1 MKHTTDTVFTTD
13 PPLFMLKNLTVRA
26 LAEDELPRAGE
37 LLRQQHYLGDC
48 PQGRQ
53 LLQVVE
59 HEGHWVALLDWGP
72 ACWKLADREA
82 HIGWT
87 HQQRAE
93 RLGLIVQNRRF
104 LILGQQRMPNLASR
118 ALGLAL
124 KALPVLWEAGHGYRP
139 LMAETFT
146 DIEQFEGTC
155 YKASNWEPLGLTK
168 GFQRHRIDYYKKHG
182 RPKKL
187 WIKTLNRNALRILT
201 AMDVP
206 ASYKPA
212 LNLNTPERDL
222 ALNKIQMLDLRT
234 HFQEHFKDPRRNNR
248 TYPASSL
255 LVFIT
260 MALFAGRDKL
270 TSIQR
275 YANLLTGQQRAWLNF
290 PLKKGTNLRKVPSW
304 RALHNFLTQ
313 IEPKEFSECLNTW
326 LGTNLGTLPR
336 ALAVDG
342 KWIRDR
348 ALSLCLSDH
357 ETGAPQA
364 IGFAAEVSKTDEN
377 KREGE
382 QTVALELYEKANIEE
397 ATITGDALNCNK
409 AQAHAILEAG
419 GDYFLQIKNE
429 NRHAYQAAE
438 RIATERTPFLPTSK
452 NPIPRMDASTSARSV
467 FTPSIL

>member
-1 MKHTTDTVFTTD
+1 MKHTNMNAYRTD
-13 PPLFMLKNLTVRA
+13 PPMFVLKNLTVRA
-26 LAEDELPRAGE
+26 LEEDEHARAGE
-37 LLRQQHYLGDC
+37 LLREQHYLGDC
-48 PQGRQ
+48 PQGRR

-59 HEGHWVALLDWGP
+59 QGDRWVALLDWGP
-72 ACWKLADREA
+72 ACWKLADRES

-87 HQQRAE
+87 HQQRAQ

-104 LILGQQRMPNLASR
+104 LVLGEERMPNLASR

-124 KALPVLWEAGHGYRP
+124 KALPKHWEQRHGYRP

-155 YKASNWEPLGLTK
+155 YKANNWTQLGLSK
-168 GFQRHRIDYYKKHG
+168 GYERHRADYFKKHG

-187 WIKTLNRNALRILT
+187 WIKSLNRNSRRILT
-201 AMDVP
+201 AIDVP
-206 ASYKPA
+206 SSYEPG
-212 LNLNTPERDL
+212 LNHNTPERDL
-222 ALNKIQMLDLRT
+222 ALTKTQMQNLRA

-255 LVFIT
+255 LVFIA
-260 MALFAGRDKL
+260 MALFAGRDNL

-275 YANLLTGQQRAWLNF
+275 YGNLLTGQQRAWLDF
-290 PLKKGTNLRKVPSW
+290 PLRKGTSTRRVPSF

-313 IEPKEFSECLNTW
+313 IDPQTFSECLNAW
-326 LGTNLGTLPR
+326 LGTHLGTLPR

-342 KWIRDR
+342 KWVRDR
-348 ALSLCLSDH
+348 ALSLCLSEH
-357 ETGAPQA
+357 ETGAPVA
-364 IGFAAEVSKTDEN
+364 VDFAAEVSKTDEN

-382 QTVALELYEKANIEE
+382 QTVAMELYAKTNLEG

-409 AQAHAILEAG
+409 PQAHAILDAG
-419 GDYFLQIKNE
+419 GDYFLQLKNE

-438 RIATERTPFLPTSK
+438 RAAKEGTPFLPTPKS
-452 NPIPRMDASTSARSV
+452 PTSRTGASTSAR
-467 FTPSIL
+467 

>member
-1 MKHTTDTVFTTD
+1 MTAKTHSVFTTD
-13 PPLFMLKNLTVRA
+13 PPVFLLKDLTVR
-26 LAEDELPRAGE
+26 
-37 LLRQQHYLGDC
+37 LLKEEEHCQAAQLLEQQHYLGDHR
-48 PQGRQ
+48 QGRQ

-59 HEGHWVALLDWGP
+59 YQGNWVALLDWGP

-93 RLGLIVQNRRF
+93 RLALIVQNRRF
-104 LILGQQRMPNLASR
+104 LVLGKERMANLASR
-118 ALGLAL
+118 SLGLAL
-124 KALPVLWEAGHGYRP
+124 KALPEHWQERHGYRP

-168 GFQRHRIDYYKKHG
+168 GFQRHRADYFQEHG

-187 WIKTLNRNALRILT
+187 WIKSLNRNSLRILT

-206 ASYKPA
+206 EAYRHA
-212 LNLNTPERDL
+212 LNDDTPERDL
-222 ALNKIQMLDLRT
+222 ALKKTQMESLL
-234 HFQEHFKDPRRNNR
+234 EHFREHFEDPRGNNR
-248 TYPASSL
+248 SYRACSL

-260 MALFAGRDKL
+260 MALFAGRDTL

-275 YANLLTGQQRAWLNF
+275 YGNLLTGRQRLWLGF
-290 PLKKGTNLRKVPSW
+290 PLRKGTKTRKVPSW

-313 IEPKEFSECLNTW
+313 IDPKAFAQCLNLW
-326 LGTNLGTLPR
+326 LESHLGTLPR
-336 ALAVDG
+336 ALAIDG

-357 ETGAPQA
+357 ETGAPVA

-382 QTVALELYEKANIEE
+382 QTVALELYGKTNLEGAVV
-397 ATITGDALNCNK
+397 TGDALNNNK
-409 AQAHAILEAG
+409 AQAQAILNAG
-419 GDYFLQIKNE
+419 GDYFLQLKNE
-429 NRHAYQAAE
+429 NRHAFQAAQ
-438 RIATERTPFLPTSK
+438 RTAEKGAPFLATPKSPT
-452 NPIPRMDASTSARSV
+452 PTMDASTSAR
-467 FTPSIL
+467 

>member
-1 MKHTTDTVFTTD
+1 MKAKTDTVFTTD
-13 PPLFMLKNLTVRA
+13 PPVFVLKNLTVRA
-26 LAEDELPRAGE
+26 LDEDEHARAGE
-37 LLRQQHYLGDC
+37 LLRQEHYLGDC

-59 HEGHWVALLDWGP
+59 YDGHWVAILDWGP
-72 ACWKLADREA
+72 ACWKLADREL

-87 HQQRAE
+87 PQQRAE

-104 LILGQQRMPNLASR
+104 LVLGKERMPNLASR

-124 KALPVLWEAGHGYRP
+124 KALPVHWQARHGYRP

-155 YKASNWEPLGLTK
+155 YKASNWEPLGLSK
-168 GFQRHRIDYYKKHG
+168 GFERHRADYFRKHG

-187 WIKTLNRNALRILT
+187 WVKSLNRNARRILT

-206 ASYKPA
+206 AAYRPG
-212 LNLNTPERDL
+212 LNDDTPERDL
-222 ALNKIQMLDLRT
+222 ALNKTQMQNLRT
-234 HFQEHFKDPRRNNR
+234 HFQEHFNDPRRNNR

-255 LVFIT
+255 LVFIA
-260 MALFAGRDKL
+260 MALFAGRTTL

-275 YANLLTGQQRAWLNF
+275 YGNLLTGQQRAWLDF
-290 PLKKGTNLRKVPSW
+290 PLKKGTNTRRVPSF

-313 IEPKEFSECLNTW
+313 IEPKAFSDCLNLW

-357 ETGAPQA
+357 ETGAPVA
-364 IGFAAEVSKTDEN
+364 VGFAAEVSKTDQN

-382 QTVALELYEKANIEE
+382 QTVALELYGKTNLEG
-397 ATITGDALNCNK
+397 ATVTGDALNCNK
-409 AQAHAILEAG
+409 PQAHAILDAG
-419 GDYFLQIKNE
+419 GAYFLQIKDE

-438 RIATERTPFLPTSK
+438 RTAKEGTPFLPTQKS
-452 NPIPRMDASTSARSV
+452 PTSPTDASTSAR
-467 FTPSIL
+467 

>member
-1 MKHTTDTVFTTD
+1 MKHTNDTVFTED
-13 PPLFMLKNLTVRA
+13 PPLFVLKDLTVRA
-26 LAEDELPRAGE
+26 IEGQELARAGE
-37 LLRQQHYLGDC
+37 LLGREHYLGDC
-48 PQGRQ
+48 PDGRQ
-53 LLQVVE
+53 LLQLIE
-59 HEGHWVALLDWGP
+59 HDGRWVALLDWGP

-87 HQQRAE
+87 HQQRAQ

-104 LILGQQRMPNLASR
+104 LVLGKTRMPNLASR

-124 KALPVLWEAGHGYRP
+124 KALPAHWKSRHGYCP

-155 YKASNWEPLGLTK
+155 YKASNWTALGLTK
-168 GFQRHRIDYYKKHG
+168 GFQRHRADYFQKHG

-187 WIKTLNRNALRILT
+187 WIKSLNRNALRILS
-201 AMDVP
+201 AVDVP
-206 ASYKPA
+206 AAYQCA
-212 LNLNTPERDL
+212 LNKDTPERDL
-222 ALNKIQMLDLRT
+222 ALKKGQMQNLRT
-234 HFQEHFKDPRRNNR
+234 HFQQHFKDPRRNNR

-260 MALFAGRDKL
+260 MALFAGRDSL

-275 YANLLTGQQRAWLNF
+275 YGNLLTQQQRAWLDF
-290 PLKKGTNLRKVPSW
+290 PLRKGTAIRKVPSW
-304 RALHNFLTQ
+304 RALYNFLTQ
-313 IEPKEFSECLNTW
+313 IDPEQFAHCLHTW

-357 ETGAPQA
+357 ETGAPVA
-364 IGFAAEVSKTDEN
+364 MGFAAEVSKTDEN

-382 QTVALELYEKANIEE
+382 QTLALNLYGKTNLEG
-397 ATITGDALNCNK
+397 ATVTGDALNGNRP
-409 AQAHAILEAG
+409 QAHAVNEAG
-419 GDYFLQIKNE
+419 GDFFFQLKDE
-429 NRHAYQAAE
+429 NRHAYQAALLK
-438 RIATERTPFLPTSK
+438 AQTTPFLPTPK
-452 NPIPRMDASTSARSV
+452 NPTPPTGASTNEA
-467 FTPSIL
+467 